1 MPRNIMQAL
10 NNVPDGRQPKTGFDL
25 MSFETFTQ
33 KGGML
38 NVVGVRDT
46 VPNSDYRMAVDA
58 FTRSLPCNTA
68 NFAHIKENYYF
79 VHVPLGLISRN
90 AYQTLVQRKQ
100 PYSALDMGVSQFPVF
115 DLYTVLC
122 RCLDI
127 SHFNLDAPQYAKFR
141 DVHGFNIGRQA
152 FRLFDMLGYG
162 CYLDIV
168 ESTFKS
174 SDALTIQ
181 EAKRLFEGVRG
192 YKPTANRLAAYQ
204 MVWYYFFR
212 NDIYDND
219 VTPRSFNFDDVTYKS
234 DSNEPS
240 YNILDVRSVDD
251 FIVECCQLRY
261 VGYKKDLFMG
271 SMPGTQYGA
280 VSTVNVKVEFDDL
293 SASFV
298 GDSLTPTGSFQG
310 NQVNPT
316 GTFNGNTIDLN
327 GKNQSGVFNFHTG
340 SFSREKPSDDI
351 YVDGGVNAVQKLGN
365 ENTTAGTV
373 WKGALTSNEENVRT
387 TRGDGDL
394 SDTTY
399 LYTPGPNNVRSELR
413 HSHSGNLSDHWHAL
427 VGTVTPSGSINLNSF
442 TPTGSISLDSITP
455 SGTVN
460 LSGPTTNY
468 SLFDVLQLVQAQA
481 IQKWRQK
488 SMLAGNKTADQFR
501 AHHGEVPR
509 HLIDHLPDFIGSVD
523 NEIQITEI
531 TSQADTAVNDDES
544 NLGEIAG
551 RGYGASNARYFNF
564 HSDDYGILILLH
576 AIVPEN
582 TYSSYGLDFGNT
594 MIYYNDFYQ
603 SEYTNLG
610 LQAVPKFLLNSV
622 DSSRVSVPSGTGT
635 DTFSTDTGII
645 GYAPRYFS
653 YKQYP
658 SRVHGMFN
666 PSRLLIK
673 SPESSSIFG
682 YNDMQSFAIT
692 RKDLALF
699 MTGGAGYET
708 FSSLTLS
715 LSNLYVHPSIFDSI
729 FAVDADDSEVTDEFI
744 THAKFIC
751 DASLPMPVI
760 GLPQF

>member
-1 MPRNIMQAL
+1 MQAL

-46 VPNSDYRMAVDA
+46 VPNSDYRLAVDA
-58 FTRSLPCNTA
+58 FTRTLPCNTA
-68 NFAHIKENYYF
+68 NFAHMKENYYF
-79 VHVPLGLISRN
+79 LHVPLGLISRN

-100 PYSALDMGVSQFPVF
+100 NYSALDMGVDQFPVF

-127 SHFNLDAPQYAKFR
+127 AHFNLDAPQYVKFR

-174 SDALTIQ
+174 SNALTIQ
-181 EAKRLFEGVRG
+181 EAKRLFQGVQG

-219 VTPRSFNFDDVTYKS
+219 VSPRCFNFDDITYRA
-234 DSNEPS
+234 SNEQID
-240 YNILDVRSVDD
+240 YNILTRRNIDD
-251 FIVECCQLRY
+251 FIIDCCQLRY

-280 VSTVNVKVEFDDL
+280 VSSIPVNISFADL
-293 SASFV
+293 SGAFV
-298 GDSLTPTGSFQG
+298 GRPFTPTGSFSG
-310 NQVNPT
+310 TTAAIKPGTVKGDVN
-316 GTFNGNTIDLN
+316 L
-327 GKNQSGVFNFHTG
+327 TG
-340 SFSREKPSDDI
+340 SVIRDANGDVVDI
-351 YVDGGVNAVQKLGN
+351 DTRTNS
-365 ENTTAGTV
+365 TR
-373 WKGALTSNEENVRT
+373 WSGALNSVDNIVYAA
-387 TRGDGDL
+387 RGDG
-394 SDTTY
+394 SDPFTTY
-399 LYTPGPNNVRSELR
+399 LYTHAPNDQRAQLGHDHTVRLE
-413 HSHSGNLSDHWHAL
+413 SHTH
-427 VGTVTPSGSINLNSF
+427 V
-442 TPTGSISLDSITP
+442 ITP
-455 SGTVN
+455 VNYTPQGTITLNQITPQGDIRLSGTNVH
-460 LSGPTTNY
+460 S
-468 SLFDVLQLVQAQA
+468 SLFDVLELVQAQA

-622 DSSRVSVPSGTGT
+622 DSSRVSNPSGTGT
-635 DTFSTDTGII
+635 DTFSTDTGIL

-673 SPESSSIFG
+673 SPESTSIFG

-751 DASLPMPVI
+751 DASLPMPVL